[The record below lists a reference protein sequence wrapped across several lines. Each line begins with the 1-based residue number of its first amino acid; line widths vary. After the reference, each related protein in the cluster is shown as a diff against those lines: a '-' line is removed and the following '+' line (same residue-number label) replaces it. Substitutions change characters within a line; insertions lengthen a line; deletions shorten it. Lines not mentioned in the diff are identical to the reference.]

1 MRRGGSGILGGGGGG
16 GGGVLAPLA
25 CHVGGGCGA
34 GSGKVGGVRDGG
46 LGFLG
51 ARGSRR
57 GRADGRKREGRMGED
72 GRGRWGLAAPRRPPL
87 GLVSCG
93 VVASSGRLG
102 GRSGVVVWDWG
113 PSWPRGGTDG
123 RRVR

>member
-1 MRRGGSGILGGGGGG
+1 MW
-16 GGGVLAPLA
+16 
-25 CHVGGGCGA
+25 VGGAVLDRGRLAVCEMGGCEWDFWE
-34 GSGKVGGVRDGG
+34 R
-46 LGFLG
+46 G
-51 ARGSRR
+51 ARGG